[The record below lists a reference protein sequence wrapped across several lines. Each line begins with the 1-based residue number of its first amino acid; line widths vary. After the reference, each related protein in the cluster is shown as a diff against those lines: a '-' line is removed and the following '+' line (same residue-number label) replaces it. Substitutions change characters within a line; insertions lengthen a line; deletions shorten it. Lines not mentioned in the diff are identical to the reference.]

1 MRTFLDKHRGRITYR
16 KIAQLSG
23 ISEQTIYNWKI
34 GSQPRVINFIEICR
48 ALSAL
53 IDVQYDELVKDGLW
67 HIEQGYE

>member
-34 GSQPRVINFIEICR
+34 GVQPRVINFIEICR

-53 IDVQYDELVKDGLW
+53 IDEDYMELVKDGLW

>member
-34 GSQPRVINFIEICR
+34 GVQPRLINFIEICR

-53 IDVQYDELVKDGLW
+53 IDEDYMELVKDGLW
-67 HIEQGYE
+67 HIEQVYE